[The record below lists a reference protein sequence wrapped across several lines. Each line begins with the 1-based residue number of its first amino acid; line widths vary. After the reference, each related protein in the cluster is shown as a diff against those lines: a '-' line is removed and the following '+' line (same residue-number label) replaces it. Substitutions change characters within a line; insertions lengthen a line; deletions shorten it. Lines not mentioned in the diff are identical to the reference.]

1 MNTSWLQQPT
11 FQQFP
16 QNRILIETTSQRR
29 PHLLVEETEIAVH
42 HFAMHL
48 FCVFENG
55 GEKVSFCKV
64 TVAQKVSNLKKNIL
78 ASTTDSIWICICIII
93 DIGKCDFDKIAPFC
107 SVYSTPPEK
116 VKSSIP
122 ELGIGIFYEI
132 DKQSG
137 HYVYQFQNGRLFEI
151 WWLFFFL
158 QFLDQL

>member
-1 MNTSWLQQPT
+1 MFPFSVKRDRLANEIQVEKGKEYQMNTSWLQQPT

-64 TVAQKVSNLKKNIL
+64 TVAQNVSNFKKH
-78 ASTTDSIWICICIII
+78 
-93 DIGKCDFDKIAPFC
+93 
-107 SVYSTPPEK
+107 
-116 VKSSIP
+116 
-122 ELGIGIFYEI
+122 LGV
-132 DKQSG
+132 D
-137 HYVYQFQNGRLFEI
+137 HR
-151 WWLFFFL
+151 
-158 QFLDQL
+158 